1 VLIFNRFNMEGA
13 RTMRGLTRRIA
24 AVSLAAVAIVCVDVV
39 AQQKLAPQDLA
50 ARLSGVW
57 VLNRELSTGF
67 GRPSGRRG
75 GAELL
80 RPRFAAV
87 GLVGQRGGGRGGGG
101 APSDASDLTPEQRA
115 EQAAMRELQ
124 QIAPQIEIKATPDS
138 ITFIDARGERTYAVN
153 NKSVKI
159 DVAGAQVNV
168 KSRWDKDTLKQEFS
182 NTQAKL
188 VETWGLDEAGRL
200 VLTAKLESM
209 TLRTPEQ
216 KAVFDK
222 R

>member
-1 VLIFNRFNMEGA
+1 MSG
-13 RTMRGLTRRIA
+13 MTRRIA
-24 AVSLAAVAIVCVDVV
+24 AVSLAAVAIVCVDVG
-39 AQQKLAPQDLA
+39 AQQQLAPQDLA
-50 ARLSGVW
+50 SKLSGTW
-57 VLNRELSTGF
+57 ILNRELSTGF
-67 GRPSGRRG
+67 GRPTGRRG
-75 GAELL
+75 GAELQ
-80 RPRFAAV
+80 RPRFATA

-124 QIAPQIEIKATPDS
+124 QIAPQIEIKATADS

-153 NKSVKI
+153 DKSVKI
-159 DVAGAQVNV
+159 EVGGAQVSV
-168 KSRWDKDTLKQEFS
+168 KSKWDKNVLKQEFS

-188 VETWGLDEAGRL
+188 IETWGLDDAGRL

-216 KAVFDK
+216 KAVFD
-222 R
+222 RR

>member
-1 VLIFNRFNMEGA
+1 VNV
-13 RTMRGLTRRIA
+13 T
-24 AVSLAAVAIVCVDVV
+24 AIE
-39 AQQKLAPQDLA
+39 QKLSPQDLA
-50 ARLSGVW
+50 GKLSGTW

-75 GAELL
+75 GA
-80 RPRFAAV
+80 RPLFAAA
-87 GLVGQRGGGRGGGG
+87 GLVSQRRGGGGGGG

-124 QIAPQIEIKATPDS
+124 QIAPQIEIKATADS
-138 ITFIDARGERTYAVN
+138 VTFIDARGERTYAVN
-153 NKSVKI
+153 DKSVKI
-159 DVAGAQVNV
+159 EVGGAQVSV
-168 KSRWDKDTLKQEFS
+168 KSKWDKNVLKQEFS

-188 VETWGLDEAGRL
+188 IETWGLDDAGRL

-216 KAVFDK
+216 KAVFD
-222 R
+222 RR